1 MLLCSR
7 NPDADEFLCCQSHD
21 RSANVSAMHPLAFTL
36 PSAFRI
42 LLCCVVSACAAALH
56 AADKEVLLIAGP
68 PSHGPG
74 QHEHNAGVL
83 LLQKCLANVPG
94 LKSEVALGGW
104 PKDDA
109 VFNNVDAII
118 IFADGGSRHIALQGE
133 NLKRLD
139 QALSQGAGLGLLHYA
154 VEPTL
159 EKGQPEFLKWIGG
172 AFEIHWSVN
181 PHWHAEFKQLPK
193 HPITRGVKPFTILDE
208 WYFNMRFVE
217 GRKGVTPIL
226 VAVPDASTTSRPDGH
241 HSGNPTVRAAVARGD
256 PQTVAWAYERPNGGR
271 GFGFTGAHFHSNWGH
286 DDFRKLALNAVLW
299 LAKMEV
305 PANGVESR
313 VSAEDLTANLD
324 PKPVRAKREVPGN
337 K

>member
-1 MLLCSR
+1 VHGFDVR
-7 NPDADEFLCCQSHD
+7 CCQCHD
-21 RSANVSAMHPLAFTL
+21 DSEKFDVMHSTAAPVPFSFRALMMFVTLAL
-36 PSAFRI
+36 
-42 LLCCVVSACAAALH
+42 ALGGLRG
-56 AADKEVLLIAGP
+56 ADKNVHLIAGP

-83 LLQKCLANVPG
+83 LLQKCLADVPG
-94 LKSEVALGGW
+94 LKTSVTLGGW
-104 PKDDA
+104 PKDDT
-109 VFNNVDAII
+109 VLDGVDAVI
-118 IFADGGSRHIALQGE
+118 IFADGGVKHVALQGE
-133 NLKRLD
+133 NLARLEK
-139 QALSQGAGLGLLHYA
+139 ALSKGAGLGLLHYA

-159 EKGQPEFLKWIGG
+159 EKGQSEFLKWVGG

-181 PHWHAEFKQLPK
+181 PHWDAEFKTLPK

-217 GRKGVTPIL
+217 NMKGVTPIL

-256 PQTVAWAYERPNGGR
+256 AQTVAWAYERPNGGR
-271 GFGFTGAHFHSNWGH
+271 GFGFTGAHFHSNWGQ

-305 PANGVESR
+305 PANGVVSR
-313 VSAEDLTANLD
+313 VSPEDLAANLD
-324 PKPVRAKREVPGN
+324 PKPARKNAEKKNEESAK
-337 K
+337 

>member
-1 MLLCSR
+1 CLLSS
-7 NPDADEFLCCQSHD
+7 LC
-21 RSANVSAMHPLAFTL
+21 T
-36 PSAFRI
+36 
-42 LLCCVVSACAAALH
+42 AALSG
-56 AADKEVLLIAGP
+56 AEKKVLLIAGP

-83 LLQKCLANVPG
+83 LLQKCLVNVPG
-94 LKSEVALGGW
+94 LKTEVRLGGW
-104 PKDDA
+104 PKDDSA
-109 VFNNVDAII
+109 LSDVAAII
-118 IFADGGSRHIALQGE
+118 IFADGGPKHIALQGE
-133 NLKRLD
+133 NLRRID
-139 QALSQGAGLGLLHYA
+139 QALGKGAGLGLLHYA

-181 PHWHAEFKQLPK
+181 PHWHAEFKTLPK

-217 GRKGVTPIL
+217 NKKGVTPIL

-241 HSGNPTVRAAVARGD
+241 HSGNPTVRAAVERGES
-256 PQTVAWAYERPNGGR
+256 QTVAWAYERPNGGR

-286 DDFRKLALNAVLW
+286 EDFRKLALNAVLW

-305 PANGVESR
+305 PPNGVESK
-313 VSAEDLTANLD
+313 VSPEDLAANLD
-324 PKPVRAKREVPGN
+324 PKPAKKAPAG
-337 K
+337 KKAK